1 MERAQGEAGSGRQA
15 GDAGSEAAAKGG
27 METARLAERNR
38 MRADARGR
46 AHKH

>member
-15 GDAGSEAAAKGG
+15 GDAGSEAAESRRHD
-27 METARLAERNR
+27 ETALAERNR
-38 MRADARGR
+38 MRADARGL